1 MTSFDKIYGGL
12 VGAAIG
18 DCMGAATEMRPTSLI
33 IQRFGG
39 LVEDFVENP
48 DDTFLRGKPS
58 GYATDDFSLA
68 YFIAKAIVEDKGII
82 TNKTAEKA
90 LLAWSD
96 TDWYEYAGNT
106 TRAAVN
112 TIKGI
117 ENPPN
122 RFSFL
127 VCENSKATNGSA
139 MKIGPVGLA
148 SKGDVDKA
156 IMDSITI
163 NMPTHD
169 NNISLSG
176 GAAVAAAVAKA
187 LHDNVT
193 LNDLVEAGLYGAKLG
208 YEKGNQIGKILA
220 GPSVEKRIY
229 LAAEIG
235 AKANGD
241 VYKAMYEIADIIGS
255 GLACAEAV
263 PAAFGLMVAANGDA
277 IKPILGGVNIGDD
290 TDTVA
295 TIVGAMVGTLNGYKA
310 YTQRWID
317 LIEKE
322 NNFNLEKLAK
332 DIDSL

>member
-1 MTSFDKIYGGL
+1 
-12 VGAAIG
+12 
-18 DCMGAATEMRPTSLI
+18 
-33 IQRFGG
+33 
-39 LVEDFVENP
+39 
-48 DDTFLRGKPS
+48 
-58 GYATDDFSLA
+58 
-68 YFIAKAIVEDKGII
+68 
-82 TNKTAEKA
+82 
-90 LLAWSD
+90 
-96 TDWYEYAGNT
+96 
-106 TRAAVN
+106 
-112 TIKGI
+112 
-117 ENPPN
+117 
-122 RFSFL
+122 
-127 VCENSKATNGSA
+127 

-156 IMDSITI
+156 IRDSITI

-187 LHDNVT
+187 LHENVT
-193 LNDLVEAGLYGAKLG
+193 VDDLVEAGLYGARIG
-208 YEKGNQIGKILA
+208 YETGNNIGKILA

-235 AKANGD
+235 SKSNGD

-277 IKPILGGVNIGDD
+277 IKSILGGVNIGDD

-295 TIVGAMVGTLNGYKA
+295 TIVGAMVGTLNGYKS
-310 YTQRWID
+310 YPQRWID

-322 NNFNLEKLAK
+322 NKFNLEQLAK
-332 DIDSL
+332 DIDCL